1 MNTTVEQSAPVEF
14 RMTGGTLTGTAIR
27 YGERAQDRAE
37 MFLPGSFISGLD
49 TAALNLQHDR
59 EHVIAEQP
67 DELAFTNSVRSL
79 ALRAQLRP
87 DSAEAR
93 LVSRGALRGLS
104 VEFVAIKERQ
114 DRGLRVISKAHL
126 AGVGLVDS
134 GSYRTEVEIRQRM
147 AGAWFRAT
155 IPTERT
161 MQCRCQG
168 PTCTDVTFDQGAFVD
183 VGEGGDVLA
192 VGGGGF
198 SNVLGSLKRG
208 TLLVCQTKKG
218 LQVGLTNRETDTA
231 RRIAESGG
239 VAPIYA
245 RPILDLDASDFVDE
259 GTTRRFT
266 RAQVRA
272 ILIKSTDADQGHIP
286 AEIEG
291 IPLEARRRLWL

>member
-14 RMTGGTLTGTAIR
+14 RMTGGTLTGTAIG

-104 VEFVAIKERQ
+104 VEFVAIEERQ

-147 AGAWFRAT
+147 ASAWFRAT
-155 IPTERT
+155 FPPRLKEYRWKPGDAYGCDDHRPGTISRDRSHPRPT
-161 MQCRCQG
+161 G
-168 PTCTDVTFDQGAFVD
+168 
-183 VGEGGDVLA
+183 
-192 VGGGGF
+192 
-198 SNVLGSLKRG
+198 
-208 TLLVCQTKKG
+208 
-218 LQVGLTNRETDTA
+218 TDTA
-231 RRIAESGG
+231 RGLGHRPRIRPRSPHS
-239 VAPIYA
+239 VA
-245 RPILDLDASDFVDE
+245 
-259 GTTRRFT
+259 
-266 RAQVRA
+266 
-272 ILIKSTDADQGHIP
+272 
-286 AEIEG
+286 
-291 IPLEARRRLWL
+291 